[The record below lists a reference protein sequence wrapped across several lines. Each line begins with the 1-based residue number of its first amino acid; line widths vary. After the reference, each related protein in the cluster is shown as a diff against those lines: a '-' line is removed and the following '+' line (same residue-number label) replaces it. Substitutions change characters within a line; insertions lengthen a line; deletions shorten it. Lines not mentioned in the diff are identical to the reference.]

1 MEKSMSR
8 NMLGP
13 FPQSLCNIDCAIYS
27 LAKNK
32 LLFPS
37 SLFVMFLFADLSA
50 RKQLRVPM
58 YTHISLSLLALLLRL
73 RIVTT
78 PIIQALAFPTFTSTS
93 S

>member
-1 MEKSMSR
+1 
-8 NMLGP
+8 
-13 FPQSLCNIDCAIYS
+13 
-27 LAKNK
+27 
-32 LLFPS
+32 
-37 SLFVMFLFADLSA
+37 MFLFADLSA